1 MEFGIIPAAGNS
13 DWRFGFWAF
22 VRKAH
27 VDGLRKGIAKNVKLW
42 KVDALEEIAF
52 SWSYWDKRRAEEV
65 QTK

>member
-1 MEFGIIPAAGNS
+1 LEV
-13 DWRFGFWAF
+13 GFWAF

>member
-1 MEFGIIPAAGNS
+1 MLLILLSCYSARLGSFRA
-13 DWRFGFWAF
+13 
-22 VRKAH
+22 KAH
-27 VDGLRKGIAKNVKLW
+27 VDGMRKGIAKNVKLW

>member
-1 MEFGIIPAAGNS
+1 MILLSCYSARLGSFRA
-13 DWRFGFWAF
+13 
-22 VRKAH
+22 KAH
-27 VDGLRKGIAKNVKLW
+27 VDGLRNGMRKGIAKNVKLW